1 MEKDNEYT
9 KILEKVKENIRRIR
23 KERGYKSAQKFA
35 DDLGVSLKTVQGW
48 ENLDNGRW
56 PDLSMMLKVCELTG
70 YDLDYFTGRLE
81 APTHEI
87 DFIHKK
93 TGLSMKAVSKLI
105 ANKETVIDSPLS
117 DIIEHKNSGRL
128 LRALLLATD
137 NTEIAWMNLDNL
149 PSELLSSSAGKT
161 IDSSTG
167 LGSSV
172 AESIAGQELT
182 IIARDIRTKR
192 NKVEIGWDSDLSP
205 YIDRMTRDKMLKDLE
220 TVSMSCIS
228 TIDNPQ
234 CIVGDLTE
242 EDITA
247 IVDSAEKRLE
257 KSESMIHRIKGMSYS
272 EWKRGNIQE
281 EFDDF
286 MREVHGNNG

>member
-117 DIIEHKNSGRL
+117 DIIEHKNSGQL
-128 LRALLLATD
+128 LRTLLLASD
-137 NTEIAWMNLDNL
+137 EDEIAWLDLDNL
-149 PSELLSSSAGKT
+149 PRGLLSSYAEKP
-161 IDSSTG
+161 INF
-167 LGSSV
+167 SV
-172 AESIAGQELT
+172 GVGADVADYLASQELT
-182 IIARDIRTKR
+182 SIVRNIR
-192 NKVEIGWDSDLSP
+192 
-205 YIDRMTRDKMLKDLE
+205 
-220 TVSMSCIS
+220 
-228 TIDNPQ
+228 
-234 CIVGDLTE
+234 
-242 EDITA
+242 
-247 IVDSAEKRLE
+247 EKRLDE
-257 KSESMIHRIKGMSYS
+257 SLSGKHGGLVHSYNVYAAKKDRDRMLGELEDTCVFLTQVQHNEDDVSEEAIEALLDKATIIIAKIRNASLA
-272 EWKRGNIQE
+272 EWKRGNIQKA
-281 EFDDF
+281 FDDF
-286 MREVHGNNG
+286 MREVHGNNGQH